1 MNIGSPIE
9 VKVKSLLFLKE
20 KGMAVIL
27 LEGPNGAWGLP
38 ILAKS
43 LEVTSIA
50 FALEG
55 TEPARPLSHDLMARI
70 VENLESR
77 VLQVLIDI
85 LEEPVCHGIIAL
97 DVHGREIDFD
107 SRPSDAIA
115 LALRANAPIFV
126 SPAVMAKGA
135 IYFEKGKW
143 PEDLAGKVKLEN

>member
-1 MNIGSPIE
+1 
-9 VKVKSLLFLKE
+9 
-20 KGMAVIL
+20 MAVIL

-38 ILAKS
+38 IMAKS

-55 TEPARPLSHDLMARI
+55 TEPARPLSHDLMVRI
-70 VENLESR
+70 IENLESR
-77 VLQVLIDI
+77 ILQVLIDI

-97 DVHGREIDFD
+97 EVHGREMDFD

-115 LALRANAPIFV
+115 LALRANVPIFV
-126 SPAVMAKGA
+126 SPAVVAKGA

-143 PEDLAGKVKLEN
+143 PEDLTGKVKLEN

>member
-1 MNIGSPIE
+1 M
-9 VKVKSLLFLKE
+9 KVKSLLFLKE
-20 KGMAVIL
+20 KGRAVIL
-27 LEGPNGAWGLP
+27 LEGPNGSWGLP

-70 VENLESR
+70 IENLESR
-77 VLQVLIDI
+77 ILQVLIDI

-97 DVHGREIDFD
+97 EVHGREIDFD

-126 SPAVMAKGA
+126 SPAVVAKGA
-135 IYFEKGKW
+135 IYFDKGKW
-143 PEDLAGKVKLEN
+143 PADLEGKVKLEN

>member
-1 MNIGSPIE
+1 MNIGSPVE
-9 VKVKSLLFLKE
+9 VKVKSLLFFKE

-27 LEGPNGAWGLP
+27 LEGPKGAWGLP

-55 TEPARPLSHDLMARI
+55 TEPPRPLTHDLMARI
-70 VENLESR
+70 IENLRSR
-77 VLQVLIDI
+77 ILQVLIDI

-97 DVHGREIDFD
+97 DMHGKEMDFD

-115 LALRANAPIFV
+115 LALRANVPIFV
-126 SPAVMAKGA
+126 SPAVVAKGA
-135 IYFEKGKW
+135 IYFDKGKW
-143 PEDLAGKVKLEN
+143 PADLESKVKLEN

>member
-20 KGMAVIL
+20 RGMAVIL

-38 ILAKS
+38 ILAKA

-70 VENLESR
+70 IENLESR
-77 VLQVLIDI
+77 ILQVLIDI

-97 DVHGREIDFD
+97 DVRGREMDFD

-126 SPAVMAKGA
+126 SPAVVAKGA

-143 PEDLAGKVKLEN
+143 PADLTGKVKLEN

>member
-20 KGMAVIL
+20 RGMAVIL

-70 VENLESR
+70 IENLESR
-77 VLQVLIDI
+77 ILQVLIDI

-97 DVHGREIDFD
+97 DVRGREMDLD

-126 SPAVMAKGA
+126 SPAVVAKGA

-143 PEDLAGKVKLEN
+143 PADLTGKVKLEN

>member
-1 MNIGSPIE
+1 LQMNIGSPIE
-9 VKVKSLLFLKE
+9 VRVKSLLFFKE

-27 LEGPNGAWGLP
+27 LEGPNAAWGLP

-70 VENLESR
+70 
-77 VLQVLIDI
+77 I
-85 LEEPVCHGIIAL
+85 
-97 DVHGREIDFD
+97 DVHGREMDFD

-126 SPAVMAKGA
+126 SPTVVAKGA
-135 IYFEKGKW
+135 IYFDKGKW
-143 PEDLAGKVKLEN
+143 PADLEGKVKLEN

>member
-9 VKVKSLLFLKE
+9 VRVKSLLFFKE

-55 TEPARPLSHDLMARI
+55 TEPARPLAHDLMAKI
-70 VENLESR
+70 IENLESR
-77 VLQVLIDI
+77 ILQVLIDI

-97 DVHGREIDFD
+97 DVHGREMDFD

-115 LALRANAPIFV
+115 LALRAKAPIFV
-126 SPAVMAKGA
+126 SPAVAAKGA
-135 IYFEKGKW
+135 IHFDKGKW
-143 PEDLAGKVKLEN
+143 PSDLEGKVKLEN

>member
-27 LEGPNGAWGLP
+27 LEGPKATWGLP

-70 VENLESR
+70 IENLESR
-77 VLQVLIDI
+77 ILQVLIDI

-97 DVHGREIDFD
+97 EVHGREMDFD

-115 LALRANAPIFV
+115 LALRAKVPIFV
-126 SPAVMAKGA
+126 SPAVVAKGA
-135 IYFEKGKW
+135 IYFDKGKW
-143 PEDLAGKVKLEN
+143 PADLEGKVKL

>member
-9 VKVKSLLFLKE
+9 VKVKSLLFLNE

-27 LEGPNGAWGLP
+27 LEGPGGAWGLP

-55 TEPARPLSHDLMARI
+55 TEPARPLSHDLMVRI
-70 VENLESR
+70 IDNLESR
-77 VLQVLIDI
+77 ILQVLIDI

-97 DVHGREIDFD
+97 DVHGREMDFD

-126 SPAVMAKGA
+126 SPAVVAKGA

-143 PEDLAGKVKLEN
+143 PADLEGKVKLEN

>member
-1 MNIGSPIE
+1 
-9 VKVKSLLFLKE
+9 
-20 KGMAVIL
+20 MAVIL

-55 TEPARPLSHDLMARI
+55 TEPARPLAHDLMAKI
-70 VENLESR
+70 IETLESR
-77 VLQVLIDI
+77 ILQVLIDI

-97 DVHGREIDFD
+97 DVHGREMDFD

-115 LALRANAPIFV
+115 LALRAKAPIFV
-126 SPAVMAKGA
+126 SPAVVAKGA
-135 IYFEKGKW
+135 IHFDKGKW
-143 PEDLAGKVKLEN
+143 PSDLEGKVKLEN

>member
-9 VKVKSLLFLKE
+9 VKVKSLLFFKE

-27 LEGPNGAWGLP
+27 LEGPNGSWGLP

-70 VENLESR
+70 IENLESR
-77 VLQVLIDI
+77 ILQVLIDI

-97 DVHGREIDFD
+97 EVHGREMDFD

-115 LALRANAPIFV
+115 LALRAKAPIFV

-135 IYFEKGKW
+135 IFFDKGKW
-143 PEDLAGKVKLEN
+143 PADLEGKVKLEN

>member
-27 LEGPNGAWGLP
+27 LEGPKATWGLT

-70 VENLESR
+70 IENLESR
-77 VLQVLIDI
+77 ILQVLIDI

-97 DVHGREIDFD
+97 EVHGREMDFD

-115 LALRANAPIFV
+115 LALRAKVPIFV
-126 SPAVMAKGA
+126 SPAVVAKGA
-135 IYFEKGKW
+135 IYFDKGKW
-143 PEDLAGKVKLEN
+143 PADLEGKVKLEN

>member
-1 MNIGSPIE
+1 MNIGSPVE

-55 TEPARPLSHDLMARI
+55 TEPARPLSHDLMVRI

-126 SPAVMAKGA
+126 SPAVVAKGA
-135 IYFEKGKW
+135 IYFDKGKW
-143 PEDLAGKVKLEN
+143 PTDLEGKVKLEN

>member
-9 VKVKSLLFLKE
+9 VRVKSLLFFKE

-55 TEPARPLSHDLMARI
+55 TEPARPLAHDLMAKI
-70 VENLESR
+70 IETLESR
-77 VLQVLIDI
+77 ILQVLIDI
-85 LEEPVCHGIIAL
+85 LEEPVCHGIVAL
-97 DVHGREIDFD
+97 DVHGREMDFD

-126 SPAVMAKGA
+126 APAVVAKGA
-135 IYFEKGKW
+135 IHFDKGKW
-143 PEDLAGKVKLEN
+143 PSDLEGKVKLEN

>member
-55 TEPARPLSHDLMARI
+55 TEPARPLSHDLMVRI

-143 PEDLAGKVKLEN
+143 PEDLTGKVKLEN

>member
-1 MNIGSPIE
+1 MNIGAPIE
-9 VKVKSLLFLKE
+9 VKVKSLLFLNE
-20 KGMAVIL
+20 RGMAVIL

-38 ILAKS
+38 IMAKS

-70 VENLESR
+70 IENLESR
-77 VLQVLIDI
+77 ILQVLIDI

-97 DVHGREIDFD
+97 DVRGREMDFD

-115 LALRANAPIFV
+115 LALRANVPIFV
-126 SPAVMAKGA
+126 SPAVVAKGA

-143 PEDLAGKVKLEN
+143 PEDLTGRVKLEN